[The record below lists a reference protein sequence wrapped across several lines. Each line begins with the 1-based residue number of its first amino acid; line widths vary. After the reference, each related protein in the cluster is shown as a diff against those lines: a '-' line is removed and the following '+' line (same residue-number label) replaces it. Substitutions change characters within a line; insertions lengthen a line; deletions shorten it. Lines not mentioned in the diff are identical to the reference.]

1 MVAPLLAEVP
11 NREIPMYVMLAM
23 TVLSMI
29 ATVVLKVNYKEKIK
43 EGEKSQILSSKFFYY
58 TNQYSLLLRFGM
70 ELHSNKYFN

>member
-29 ATVVLKVNYKEKIK
+29 ATVVLKVNYKEKQK
-43 EGEKSQILSSKFFYY
+43 EGEKSQILKSEPSSE
-58 TNQYSLLLRFGM
+58 M
-70 ELHSNKYFN
+70 

>member
-43 EGEKSQILSSKFFYY
+43 EGEKSQILKSEPSSE
-58 TNQYSLLLRFGM
+58 M
-70 ELHSNKYFN
+70 

>member
-29 ATVVLKVNYKEKIK
+29 ATVVLKVNYKDRQK
-43 EGEKSQILSSKFFYY
+43 EGEKSQILKSEPSSE
-58 TNQYSLLLRFGM
+58 M
-70 ELHSNKYFN
+70 

>member
-29 ATVVLKVNYKEKIK
+29 ATVVLKVNYKDKQK
-43 EGEKSQILSSKFFYY
+43 EGEKSQILKSEPSSE
-58 TNQYSLLLRFGM
+58 M
-70 ELHSNKYFN
+70 